1 MIMDIIFPVKR
12 DCANIR
18 TIAQKTGIRGF
29 VARLWPAD
37 CLLCLDPA
45 HDREVCSHCERLLAR
60 SGAACL
66 RCAIPLPVEGWCA
79 DCLRKPP
86 AFDDVATAFDYRFP
100 VDRLVHGFKFA
111 ADLAAGAYLGDALL
125 HVVAAAPK
133 PDLVV
138 ASPASPAR
146 LRERGFN
153 PALVLARRVA
163 SRLGIAVDAR
173 VLAKVR
179 HTPAQAGLDRPSRYR
194 NLRGAFAVRR
204 ELAGLHV
211 AVVDDVMTTGATLS
225 EIARALKGAGAKRVS
240 GWVVARTPEPPQ
252 GS

>member
-1 MIMDIIFPVKR
+1 MIMDIMPPVKQR
-12 DCANIR
+12 STKAR
-18 TIAQKTGIRGF
+18 TVAQKTGIAGLL
-29 VARLWPAD
+29 ARLWPVD

-45 HDREVCSHCERLLAR
+45 NDRMICSHCERLLAR
-60 SGAACL
+60 SGLGCL

-79 DCLRKPP
+79 DCLRNPP
-86 AFDDVATAFDYRFP
+86 AYDDVATAFDYRFP
-100 VDRLVHGFKFA
+100 VDRLVHRFKFA

-125 HVVAAAPK
+125 PVVSAVPK

-138 ASPASPAR
+138 ASPASLAR

-179 HTPAQAGLDRPSRYR
+179 HTPPQAGLDRGARCR
-194 NLRGAFAVRR
+194 NLRGAFVVRR
-204 ELAGLHV
+204 QLAGLHV
-211 AVVDDVMTTGATLS
+211 VVVDDVMTTGATLS